1 MTGQRSAA
9 CTPGLASTRH
19 GVVLMLTA
27 VMPTMAIIAL
37 VPVLP
42 LLLREFA
49 AVPGSAVLV
58 PMALTVPA
66 LCVALFSPLAGWMSD
81 RVGRKRLLIG
91 ALIGYAGFGLL
102 PLLLQD
108 LYAILGVRIL
118 LGVTEAIIMT
128 VATALVGD
136 YFEGERREKWVAI
149 QIATASVSA
158 IVLIA
163 AGGAL
168 GEALGSRGPFWLYL
182 LALPVAL
189 AAALILF
196 EPSRIEARSAA
207 ALAAPVTRGIA
218 GLVAI
223 TFGVGLSFYTIIVQ
237 LGPVIEATGVT
248 SPALIGLAGAAA
260 NLGVMLG
267 SMTFGRL
274 KAWPGQRLLGLG
286 LPLVAIGY
294 VGVALSTS
302 FYVTAAAAVVIC
314 IGNGIMLPTML
325 AWVLRR
331 LPPETRGRGT
341 GVWTGA
347 FFLAQFVAPITAAAL
362 AGLLGGL
369 SGTFIFFAAA
379 AALAAGVALL
389 RPARATPYPQGVRS

>member
-1 MTGQRSAA
+1 MTQQA
-9 CTPGLASTRH
+9 TNRH
-19 GVVLMLTA
+19 GVILMLTA

-49 AVPGSAVLV
+49 GVPGAAVLV
-58 PMALTVPA
+58 PMALTIPA
-66 LCVALFSPLAGWMSD
+66 LCVALFSPVAGWLSD
-81 RVGRKRLLIG
+81 KLGRKRLLIA
-91 ALIGYAGFGLL
+91 ALVGYAGFGLL
-102 PLLLQD
+102 PLLLHD
-108 LYAILGVRIL
+108 LRLILAARVA

-136 YFEGERREKWVAI
+136 YFTGERRERWVSI

-189 AAALILF
+189 AAAMILF
-196 EPSRIEARSAA
+196 EPTKASAA
-207 ALAAPVTRGIA
+207 AATGKAQGIA
-218 GLVAI
+218 LLVAI
-223 TFGVGLSFYTIIVQ
+223 TFGIGMLFYTLIVQ

-248 SPALIGLAGAAA
+248 SPATIGLAGAAA
-260 NLGVMLG
+260 NLGVMAG
-267 SMTFGRL
+267 SMLFGRL
-274 KAWPGQRLLGLG
+274 KGWSGETLLSIG
-286 LPLVAIGY
+286 LPLVALGY
-294 VGVALSTS
+294 VGVGLSGS
-302 FYVTAAAAVVIC
+302 FYITAACAVVIS
-314 IGNGIMLPTML
+314 IGNGLMLPTML

-341 GVWTGA
+341 GVWTGS
-347 FFLAQFVAPITAAAL
+347 FFLAQFIAPIVAVAL
-362 AGLLGGL
+362 SGVLGGL
-369 SGTFIFFAAA
+369 SGAFLFYAAA
-379 AALAAGVALL
+379 AAIGAIIALL
-389 RPARATPYPQGVRS
+389 RRGTATQGA

>member
-1 MTGQRSAA
+1 MTDRRAGMAA
-9 CTPGLASTRH
+9 RASTRH
-19 GVVLMLTA
+19 GVILMLTA

-49 AVPGSAVLV
+49 AVPGAAVLV

-66 LCVALFSPLAGWMSD
+66 LCVALFSPLAGWLSD
-81 RVGRKRLLIG
+81 RFGRKRLLVG
-91 ALIGYAGFGLL
+91 ALVGYAGFGLL
-102 PLLLQD
+102 PLLLGD
-108 LYAILGVRIL
+108 LHAILAARVL
-118 LGVTEAIIMT
+118 LGLAEAIIMT

-136 YFEGERREKWVAI
+136 YFEGERRGRWVAI

-182 LALPVAL
+182 LALPVAV
-189 AAALILF
+189 AAGIILF
-196 EPSRIEARSAA
+196 EPARLPRPAA
-207 ALAAPVTRGIA
+207 APRGGPAPRGIA

-223 TFGVGLSFYTIIVQ
+223 TFGIGLLFYTIIVQ

-267 SMTFGRL
+267 SLLFGRL
-274 KAWPGQRLLGLG
+274 KRLPGQRLLALG

-302 FYVTAAAAVVIC
+302 FHLTAIAAVVIC

-362 AGLLGGL
+362 SGPFGGL
-369 SGTFIFFAAA
+369 HGAFLFFAAT
-379 AALAAGVALL
+379 AALAAAIALL
-389 RPARATPYPQGVRS
+389 RPIRPSTDLEGVVR

>member
-1 MTGQRSAA
+1 MTQQA
-9 CTPGLASTRH
+9 TTRH
-19 GVVLMLTA
+19 GVILMLTA

-49 AVPGSAVLV
+49 DVPGAAVLV
-58 PMALTVPA
+58 PMALTIPA
-66 LCVALFSPLAGWMSD
+66 LCVALFSPLAGWLSD
-81 RVGRKRLLIG
+81 KVGRKRLLIT
-91 ALIGYAGFGLL
+91 ALVGYAGFGLL
-102 PLLLQD
+102 PLMLDD
-108 LYAILGVRIL
+108 LRMILAARVA

-136 YFEGERREKWVAI
+136 YFTGERREKWVSI

-189 AAALILF
+189 AAAMILF
-196 EPSRIEARSAA
+196 EPAKTVATAPAA
-207 ALAAPVTRGIA
+207 AGKAQGIA
-218 GLVAI
+218 MLVAI
-223 TFGVGLSFYTIIVQ
+223 TFGIGMLFYTLIVQ

-248 SPALIGLAGAAA
+248 SPATIGLAGAAA
-260 NLGVMLG
+260 NLGVMAG
-267 SMTFGRL
+267 SMLFGRL
-274 KAWPGQRLLGLG
+274 KGWSGETLLSIG
-286 LPLVAIGY
+286 LPLVALGY
-294 VGVALSTS
+294 VGIALSTG
-302 FYVTAAAAVVIC
+302 FALTAACAVVIS
-314 IGNGIMLPTML
+314 IGNGLMLPTML

-341 GVWTGA
+341 GVWTGS
-347 FFLAQFVAPITAAAL
+347 FFLAQFVAPIVAVAL
-362 AGLLGGL
+362 SGVLGGL
-369 SGTFIFFAAA
+369 SGVFLFYAAA
-379 AALAAGVALL
+379 AAIGAGVALL
-389 RPARATPYPQGVRS
+389 RRSPVTQGA

>member
-1 MTGQRSAA
+1 MSTQ
-9 CTPGLASTRH
+9 ASTRH
-19 GVVLMLTA
+19 GVILMLTA

-81 RVGRKRLLIG
+81 RLGRKRLLIG
-91 ALIGYAGFGLL
+91 ALVCYAGFGLL
-102 PLLLQD
+102 PLLLAS
-108 LYAILGVRIL
+108 LPAILAARVA
-118 LGVTEAIIMT
+118 LGVTEAVIMT

-136 YFEGERREKWVAI
+136 YFEGERRERWVSI
-149 QIATASVSA
+149 QIATASLSA

-168 GEALGSRGPFWLYL
+168 GEVLGSRGPFWLYL
-182 LALPVAL
+182 LALPVA
-189 AAALILF
+189 AAGALTLF
-196 EPSRIEARSAA
+196 EPDRVRPAQRPADA
-207 ALAAPVTRGIA
+207 QATRGIA

-223 TFGVGLSFYTIIVQ
+223 TFGLGLLFYTIIVQ
-237 LGPVIEATGVT
+237 LGPVIVATGVT

-260 NLGVMLG
+260 NMGVMAG
-267 SMTFGRL
+267 SLLFGRL
-274 KAWPGQRLLGLG
+274 KAAPGQRLLALG
-286 LPLVAIGY
+286 LPMVALGY
-294 VGVALSTS
+294 VGVALSPD
-302 FYVTAAAAVVIC
+302 YYLTAASAVVIC
-314 IGNGIMLPTML
+314 IGNGLMLPTML

-341 GVWTGA
+341 GIWTGA
-347 FFLAQFVAPITAAAL
+347 FFLAQFVAPILAAGL
-362 AGLLGGL
+362 SGLLGGL
-369 SGTFIFFAAA
+369 SHSFLFFAAA
-379 AALAAGVALL
+379 AALSAGVAL
-389 RPARATPYPQGVRS
+389 ARAPRHRLQGA

>member
-1 MTGQRSAA
+1 MTQHA
-9 CTPGLASTRH
+9 TTRH
-19 GVVLMLTA
+19 GVILMLTA

-42 LLLREFA
+42 LLMREFA
-49 AVPGSAVLV
+49 GVPGAAVLV
-58 PMALTVPA
+58 PMALTIPA
-66 LCVALFSPLAGWMSD
+66 LCVALFSPVAGWLSD
-81 RVGRKRLLIG
+81 KLGRKRLLIA
-91 ALIGYAGFGLL
+91 ALVGYAGFGLL
-102 PLLLQD
+102 PLLLDD
-108 LYAILGVRIL
+108 LRMILAARVA

-136 YFEGERREKWVAI
+136 YFTGERRERWVSI

-196 EPSRIEARSAA
+196 EPAKTVATAPAA
-207 ALAAPVTRGIA
+207 AGKAQGIA
-218 GLVAI
+218 LLVAI
-223 TFGVGLSFYTIIVQ
+223 TFGIGMLFYTLIVQ

-248 SPALIGLAGAAA
+248 SPATIGLAGAAA
-260 NLGVMLG
+260 NLGVMAG
-267 SMTFGRL
+267 SMLFGRL
-274 KAWPGQRLLGLG
+274 KGWSGETLLSIG
-286 LPLVAIGY
+286 LPLVALGY
-294 VGVALSTS
+294 VGIGLSASFAL
-302 FYVTAAAAVVIC
+302 TAACAVVIS
-314 IGNGIMLPTML
+314 IGNGLMLPTML

-341 GVWTGA
+341 GVWTGS
-347 FFLAQFVAPITAAAL
+347 FFLAQFVAPIVAVAL
-362 AGLLGGL
+362 SGVLGGL
-369 SGTFIFFAAA
+369 SGVFLFYAAA
-379 AALAAGVALL
+379 AAIGAGIALL
-389 RPARATPYPQGVRS
+389 RRGAATQGA

>member
-1 MTGQRSAA
+1 MTQQA
-9 CTPGLASTRH
+9 TTRH
-19 GVVLMLTA
+19 GVILMLTA

-49 AVPGSAVLV
+49 DVPGAAVLV
-58 PMALTVPA
+58 PMALTIPA
-66 LCVALFSPLAGWMSD
+66 LCVALFSPLAGWLSD
-81 RVGRKRLLIG
+81 KVGRKRLLIA
-91 ALIGYAGFGLL
+91 ALVGYAGFGLL
-102 PLLLQD
+102 PLMLED
-108 LYAILGVRIL
+108 LRMILAARVA

-136 YFEGERREKWVAI
+136 YFTGERRERWVSI

-189 AAALILF
+189 AAAMILF
-196 EPSRIEARSAA
+196 EPAKTVATAPAA
-207 ALAAPVTRGIA
+207 AGKAQGIA
-218 GLVAI
+218 MLVAI
-223 TFGVGLSFYTIIVQ
+223 TFGIGMLFYTLIVQ

-248 SPALIGLAGAAA
+248 SPATIGLAGAAA
-260 NLGVMLG
+260 NLGVMAG
-267 SMTFGRL
+267 SMLFGRL
-274 KAWPGQRLLGLG
+274 KGWSGETLLAIG
-286 LPLVAIGY
+286 LPLVALGY
-294 VGVALSTS
+294 VGIALSTS
-302 FYVTAAAAVVIC
+302 FALTAACAVVIS
-314 IGNGIMLPTML
+314 IGNGLMLPTML

-341 GVWTGA
+341 GVWTGS
-347 FFLAQFVAPITAAAL
+347 FFLAQFVAPIVAVAL
-362 AGLLGGL
+362 SGVLGGL
-369 SGTFIFFAAA
+369 SGVFLFYAAA
-379 AALAAGVALL
+379 AAIGAGVALL
-389 RPARATPYPQGVRS
+389 RRSPVTQGA

>member
-1 MTGQRSAA
+1 MTQHA
-9 CTPGLASTRH
+9 TTRH
-19 GVVLMLTA
+19 GVILMLTA

-49 AVPGSAVLV
+49 GVPGAAVLV
-58 PMALTVPA
+58 PMALTIPA
-66 LCVALFSPLAGWMSD
+66 LCVALFSPVAGWLSD
-81 RVGRKRLLIG
+81 KLGRKRLLIT
-91 ALIGYAGFGLL
+91 ALVGYAGFGLL
-102 PLLLQD
+102 PLLLDD
-108 LYAILGVRIL
+108 LRMILAARVA

-136 YFEGERREKWVAI
+136 YFTGERREKWVSI

-189 AAALILF
+189 AAAMILF
-196 EPSRIEARSAA
+196 EPAKTVASAPA
-207 ALAAPVTRGIA
+207 ATSKAQGIA
-218 GLVAI
+218 MLVAI
-223 TFGVGLSFYTIIVQ
+223 TFGIGMLFYTLIVQ

-248 SPALIGLAGAAA
+248 SPATIGLAGAAA
-260 NLGVMLG
+260 NLGVMAG
-267 SMTFGRL
+267 SMLFGRL
-274 KAWPGQRLLGLG
+274 KGWSGETLLSIG
-286 LPLVAIGY
+286 LPLVALGY
-294 VGVALSTS
+294 VGIGLSTS
-302 FYVTAAAAVVIC
+302 FALTAACAVVISV
-314 IGNGIMLPTML
+314 GNGLMLPTML

-341 GVWTGA
+341 GVWTGS
-347 FFLAQFVAPITAAAL
+347 FFLAQFVAPIVAVAL
-362 AGLLGGL
+362 SGVLGGL
-369 SGTFIFFAAA
+369 SGVFLFYAAA
-379 AALAAGVALL
+379 AGVGAVIALL
-389 RPARATPYPQGVRS
+389 RRGAATQGA

>member
-1 MTGQRSAA
+1 MTQQA
-9 CTPGLASTRH
+9 TTRH
-19 GVVLMLTA
+19 GVILMLTA

-49 AVPGSAVLV
+49 GVPGAAVLV
-58 PMALTVPA
+58 PMALTIPA
-66 LCVALFSPLAGWMSD
+66 LCVALFSPVAGWLSD
-81 RVGRKRLLIG
+81 KLGRKRLLIA
-91 ALIGYAGFGLL
+91 ALVGYAGFGLL
-102 PLLLQD
+102 PLLLHD
-108 LYAILGVRIL
+108 LRLILAARVA

-136 YFEGERREKWVAI
+136 YFTGERRERWVSI

-189 AAALILF
+189 AAAMILF
-196 EPSRIEARSAA
+196 EPAKASAA
-207 ALAAPVTRGIA
+207 TTATGKAQGIA
-218 GLVAI
+218 LLVAI
-223 TFGVGLSFYTIIVQ
+223 TFGIGMLFYTLIVQ

-248 SPALIGLAGAAA
+248 SPATIGLAGAAA
-260 NLGVMLG
+260 NLGVMAG
-267 SMTFGRL
+267 SMLFGRL
-274 KAWPGQRLLGLG
+274 KGWSGETLLSIG
-286 LPLVAIGY
+286 LPLVALGY
-294 VGVALSTS
+294 VGIGLSGS
-302 FYVTAAAAVVIC
+302 FYITAACAVVIS
-314 IGNGIMLPTML
+314 IGNGLMLPTML

-341 GVWTGA
+341 GVWTGS
-347 FFLAQFVAPITAAAL
+347 FFLAQFVAPIVAVAL
-362 AGLLGGL
+362 SGVLGGL
-369 SGTFIFFAAA
+369 SGAFLFYAAA
-379 AALAAGVALL
+379 AAIGAIIALL
-389 RPARATPYPQGVRS
+389 RRGTATQGA

>member
-1 MTGQRSAA
+1 MTQQA
-9 CTPGLASTRH
+9 TTRH
-19 GVVLMLTA
+19 GVILMLTA

-49 AVPGSAVLV
+49 GVPGAAVLV
-58 PMALTVPA
+58 PMALTIPA
-66 LCVALFSPLAGWMSD
+66 LCVALFSPVAGWLSD
-81 RVGRKRLLIG
+81 KLGRKRLLIA
-91 ALIGYAGFGLL
+91 ALVGYAGFGLL
-102 PLLLQD
+102 PLLLDD
-108 LYAILGVRIL
+108 LRIILAARVA

-136 YFEGERREKWVAI
+136 YFTGERREKWVSI

-196 EPSRIEARSAA
+196 EPAKASAA
-207 ALAAPVTRGIA
+207 AAATGKAQGIA
-218 GLVAI
+218 LLVAI
-223 TFGVGLSFYTIIVQ
+223 TFGIGMLFYTLIVQ

-248 SPALIGLAGAAA
+248 SPATIGLAGAAA
-260 NLGVMLG
+260 NLGVMAG
-267 SMTFGRL
+267 SMLFGRL
-274 KAWPGQRLLGLG
+274 KGWSGETLLSIG
-286 LPLVAIGY
+286 LPLVALGY
-294 VGVALSTS
+294 VGVGLSTS
-302 FYVTAAAAVVIC
+302 FALTAACAVVIS
-314 IGNGIMLPTML
+314 IGNGLMLPTML

-341 GVWTGA
+341 GVWTGS
-347 FFLAQFVAPITAAAL
+347 FFLAQFVAPIVAVAL
-362 AGLLGGL
+362 SGALGGL
-369 SGTFIFFAAA
+369 SGVFLFYAAA
-379 AALAAGVALL
+379 AAIGAMIALL
-389 RPARATPYPQGVRS
+389 RRGTANQGA

>member
-1 MTGQRSAA
+1 MTGSSGADDWRKQ
-9 CTPGLASTRH
+9 ASTRH
-19 GVVLMLTA
+19 GIILMLTA

-58 PMALTVPA
+58 PMTLTVPA
-66 LCVALFSPLAGWMSD
+66 LCVALFSPLAGWLSD
-81 RVGRKRLLIG
+81 RVGRKRLLVG
-91 ALIGYAGFGLL
+91 ALVGYAGFGLL
-102 PLLLQD
+102 PLLLTD
-108 LYAILGVRIL
+108 LHAIFSVRIL
-118 LGVTEAIIMT
+118 LGLTEAIIMT

-168 GEALGSRGPFWLYL
+168 GQALGSRGPFWLYL
-182 LALPVAL
+182 LALPVAV
-189 AAALILF
+189 AAAVILF
-196 EPSRIEARSAA
+196 EPSRSRTAA
-207 ALAAPVTRGIA
+207 TALPGAPATRGIA

-223 TFGVGLSFYTIIVQ
+223 TFGIGLLFYTIIVQ

-267 SMTFGRL
+267 SITFGRL
-274 KAWPGQRLLGLG
+274 KALPGQRLLALG

-294 VGVALSTS
+294 VGVALSAS
-302 FYVTAAAAVVIC
+302 FYLTAAAAVVIC

-369 SGTFIFFAAA
+369 SGAFLFFAVA
-379 AALAAGVALL
+379 AALAAGIALL
-389 RPARATPYPQGVRS
+389 RPARPFDPSGVHP

>member
-1 MTGQRSAA
+1 MTQHA
-9 CTPGLASTRH
+9 TTRH
-19 GVVLMLTA
+19 GVILMLTA

-49 AVPGSAVLV
+49 GVPGAAVLV
-58 PMALTVPA
+58 PMALTIPA
-66 LCVALFSPLAGWMSD
+66 LCVALFSPVAGWLSD
-81 RVGRKRLLIG
+81 KLGRKRLLTT
-91 ALIGYAGFGLL
+91 ALVGYAGFGLL
-102 PLLLQD
+102 PLLLDD
-108 LYAILGVRIL
+108 LRMILAARVA

-136 YFEGERREKWVAI
+136 YFTGERRERWVSI

-196 EPSRIEARSAA
+196 EPAKTVAT
-207 ALAAPVTRGIA
+207 APAGAGKAQGIA
-218 GLVAI
+218 MLVAI
-223 TFGVGLSFYTIIVQ
+223 TFGIGMLFYTLIVQ

-248 SPALIGLAGAAA
+248 SPATIGLAGAAA
-260 NLGVMLG
+260 NLGVMAG
-267 SMTFGRL
+267 SMLFGRL
-274 KAWPGQRLLGLG
+274 KGWSGETLLSIG
-286 LPLVAIGY
+286 LPLVALGY
-294 VGVALSTS
+294 VGIGLSTS
-302 FYVTAAAAVVIC
+302 FALTAACAVVIS
-314 IGNGIMLPTML
+314 IGNGLMLPTML

-341 GVWTGA
+341 GVWTGS
-347 FFLAQFVAPITAAAL
+347 FFLAQFVAPIVAVAL
-362 AGLLGGL
+362 SGMLGGL
-369 SGTFIFFAAA
+369 SGVFLFYAAA
-379 AALAAGVALL
+379 AGIGAVIALL
-389 RPARATPYPQGVRS
+389 RRGVATQGA

>member
-1 MTGQRSAA
+1 MTQHA
-9 CTPGLASTRH
+9 TTRH
-19 GVVLMLTA
+19 GVILMLTA

-42 LLLREFA
+42 LLMREFA
-49 AVPGSAVLV
+49 GVPGAAVLV
-58 PMALTVPA
+58 PMALTIPA
-66 LCVALFSPLAGWMSD
+66 LCVALFSPVAGWLSD
-81 RVGRKRLLIG
+81 KLGRKRLLIA
-91 ALIGYAGFGLL
+91 ALVGYAGFGLL
-102 PLLLQD
+102 PLLLDD
-108 LYAILGVRIL
+108 LRMILAARVA

-136 YFEGERREKWVAI
+136 YFTGERRERWVSI

-196 EPSRIEARSAA
+196 EPAKTVATAPAA
-207 ALAAPVTRGIA
+207 AGKAQGIA
-218 GLVAI
+218 LLVAI
-223 TFGVGLSFYTIIVQ
+223 TFGIGMLFYTLIVQ

-248 SPALIGLAGAAA
+248 SPATIGLAGAAA
-260 NLGVMLG
+260 NLGVMAG
-267 SMTFGRL
+267 SMLFGRL
-274 KAWPGQRLLGLG
+274 KGWSGETLLSIG
-286 LPLVAIGY
+286 LPLVALGY
-294 VGVALSTS
+294 VGIGLSASFAL
-302 FYVTAAAAVVIC
+302 TAACAVVISV
-314 IGNGIMLPTML
+314 GNGLMLPTML

-341 GVWTGA
+341 GVWTGS
-347 FFLAQFVAPITAAAL
+347 FFLAQFVAPIVAVA
-362 AGLLGGL
+362 L
-369 SGTFIFFAAA
+369 SGVLGSLSGVVLFYAAA
-379 AALAAGVALL
+379 AAIGAGVALL
-389 RPARATPYPQGVRS
+389 RRGAATQGA

>member
-1 MTGQRSAA
+1 MTQHA
-9 CTPGLASTRH
+9 TTRH
-19 GVVLMLTA
+19 GVILMLTA

-42 LLLREFA
+42 LLMREFA
-49 AVPGSAVLV
+49 GVPGAAVLV
-58 PMALTVPA
+58 PMALTIPA
-66 LCVALFSPLAGWMSD
+66 LCVALFSPVAGWLSD
-81 RVGRKRLLIG
+81 KLGRKRLLIA
-91 ALIGYAGFGLL
+91 ALVGYAGFGLL
-102 PLLLQD
+102 PLLLDD
-108 LYAILGVRIL
+108 LRMILAARVA

-136 YFEGERREKWVAI
+136 YFTGERRERWVSI

-196 EPSRIEARSAA
+196 EPAKTVATAPAA
-207 ALAAPVTRGIA
+207 AGKAQGIA
-218 GLVAI
+218 LLVAI
-223 TFGVGLSFYTIIVQ
+223 TFGIGMLFYTLIVQ

-248 SPALIGLAGAAA
+248 SPATIGLAGAAA
-260 NLGVMLG
+260 NLGVMAG
-267 SMTFGRL
+267 SMLFGRL
-274 KAWPGQRLLGLG
+274 KGWSGETLLSIG
-286 LPLVAIGY
+286 LPLVALGY
-294 VGVALSTS
+294 VGIGLSSSFAL
-302 FYVTAAAAVVIC
+302 TAACAVVISV
-314 IGNGIMLPTML
+314 GNGLMLPTML

-341 GVWTGA
+341 GVWTGS
-347 FFLAQFVAPITAAAL
+347 FFLAQFVAPIVAVAL
-362 AGLLGGL
+362 SGVLGGL
-369 SGTFIFFAAA
+369 SGVFLFYAAA
-379 AALAAGVALL
+379 AAIGAGVALL
-389 RPARATPYPQGVRS
+389 RRGAATQGA

>member
-1 MTGQRSAA
+1 MTMQA
-9 CTPGLASTRH
+9 TTRH
-19 GVVLMLTA
+19 GVILMLTA

-37 VPVLP
+37 VPILP

-49 AVPGSAVLV
+49 DVPGSAVLV
-58 PMALTVPA
+58 PMALTIPA
-66 LCVALFSPLAGWMSD
+66 LCVALFSPLAGWLSD
-81 RVGRKRLLIG
+81 KVGRKRLLIG

-102 PLLLQD
+102 PLLLD
-108 LYAILGVRIL
+108 SLHAILAARVA
-118 LGVTEAIIMT
+118 LGLTEAVIMT

-136 YFEGERREKWVAI
+136 YFVGERRERWVSI

-189 AAALILF
+189 GGAIILF
-196 EPSRIEARSAA
+196 EPAKASAA
-207 ALAAPVTRGIA
+207 CPTAAQAAATRSIA

-223 TFGVGLSFYTIIVQ
+223 TFGVGLLFYTIIVQ

-248 SPALIGLAGAAA
+248 SPAMIGLAGAAA
-260 NLGVMLG
+260 NLGVMVG
-267 SMTFGRL
+267 SLLFGRL
-274 KAWPGQRLLGLG
+274 KAMPGQCLLAIGLS
-286 LPLVAIGY
+286 LVTLGY
-294 VGVALSTS
+294 VGIALSS
-302 FYVTAAAAVVIC
+302 EFFLTAASAVVIC
-314 IGNGIMLPTML
+314 TGNGLMLPTML

-331 LPPETRGRGT
+331 LPPQTRGRGT
-341 GVWTGA
+341 GIWTGA

-362 AGLLGGL
+362 SGVLGGL
-369 SGTFIFFAAA
+369 SGTFLFFAAA
-379 AALAAGVALL
+379 AALGAGFALL
-389 RPARATPYPQGVRS
+389 RRSPSTNDA

>member
-1 MTGQRSAA
+1 MTQQA
-9 CTPGLASTRH
+9 TTRH
-19 GVVLMLTA
+19 GVILMLTA

-42 LLLREFA
+42 LLMREFA
-49 AVPGSAVLV
+49 DVPGAAVLV
-58 PMALTVPA
+58 PMALTIPA
-66 LCVALFSPLAGWMSD
+66 LCVALFSPVAGWLSD
-81 RVGRKRLLIG
+81 KLGRKRLLIA
-91 ALIGYAGFGLL
+91 ALVGYAGFGLL
-102 PLLLQD
+102 PLLLDD
-108 LYAILGVRIL
+108 LRMILGARVA

-136 YFEGERREKWVAI
+136 YFTGERREKWVSI

-196 EPSRIEARSAA
+196 EPAKTAASAPAA
-207 ALAAPVTRGIA
+207 AGKAQGIA
-218 GLVAI
+218 MLVAI
-223 TFGVGLSFYTIIVQ
+223 TFGIGMLFYTLIVQ

-248 SPALIGLAGAAA
+248 SPATIGLAGAAA
-260 NLGVMLG
+260 NLGVMAG
-267 SMTFGRL
+267 SMLFGRL
-274 KAWPGQRLLGLG
+274 KGWSGQTLLSIG
-286 LPLVAIGY
+286 LPLVALGY
-294 VGVALSTS
+294 VGIALSTS
-302 FYVTAAAAVVIC
+302 FALTAACAVVIS
-314 IGNGIMLPTML
+314 IGNGLMLPTML

-341 GVWTGA
+341 GVWTGS
-347 FFLAQFVAPITAAAL
+347 FFLAQFVAPIVAVAL
-362 AGLLGGL
+362 SGVLGGL
-369 SGTFIFFAAA
+369 SGVFLFYAAA
-379 AALAAGVALL
+379 AAIGAGVALL
-389 RPARATPYPQGVRS
+389 RRSPATQGA

>member
-1 MTGQRSAA
+1 MIQSAQ
-9 CTPGLASTRH
+9 TRH
-19 GVVLMLTA
+19 GVVLMLAA

-49 AVPGSAVLV
+49 AVPGAAVLV
-58 PMALTVPA
+58 PMTLTIPA
-66 LCVALFSPLAGWMSD
+66 LCVALFSPLAGWLSD
-81 RVGRKRLLIG
+81 KLGRKRLLIA

-102 PLLLQD
+102 PLALHSLIP
-108 LYAILGVRIL
+108 ILVARVA
-118 LGVTEAIIMT
+118 LGVTEAVIMT

-136 YFEGERREKWVAI
+136 YFTGGRRERWVSI

-163 AGGAL
+163 VGGAL

-196 EPSRIEARSAA
+196 EPARTTAVATSP
-207 ALAAPVTRGIA
+207 APRTAGIA
-218 GLVAI
+218 ALVAI
-223 TFGVGLSFYTIIVQ
+223 TFGIGLLFYTLIVQ

-248 SPALIGLAGAAA
+248 SPATIGLAGAAA
-260 NLGVMLG
+260 NLGVMAG
-267 SMTFGRL
+267 SMLFGRF
-274 KAWPGQRLLGLG
+274 KGWAGERLLATG

-294 VGVALSTS
+294 VGIALSQD
-302 FYVTAAAAVVIC
+302 FLLTAASAVLISV
-314 IGNGIMLPTML
+314 GNGLMLPTML

-341 GVWTGA
+341 GLWTGA
-347 FFLAQFVAPITAAAL
+347 FFLAQFVAPIVAVAM
-362 AGLLGGL
+362 AGLLGSL
-369 SGTFIFFAAA
+369 SGVFLLYAGAAA
-379 AALAAGVALL
+379 IGAGVALS
-389 RPARATPYPQGVRS
+389 RTSTPSKGAI